1 MKKIFFIIVLLL
13 QVCLAV
19 TAQEIRTHLVVWA
32 KDGTQ
37 VAYALKEQPVLSFTD
52 STMLI
57 RTTLMEINYPLN
69 QMAKFSYETRE
80 DMAVRDINTD
90 QTMFV
95 LNEESLLFLNLKPD
109 SHVGLYTISGQ
120 TVFCRTISSY
130 GEYAFPLSQLTRG
143 IYLVQV
149 NGLTCKIAL

>member
-1 MKKIFFIIVLLL
+1 MKKIFLVIVLLM

-19 TAQEIRTHLVVWA
+19 RAQEIRTHLVVWS

-37 VAYALKEQPVLSFTD
+37 VDYALQEQPVLSFTD
-52 STMLI
+52 SDLLI
-57 RTTLMEINYPLN
+57 RTALMEISYPLD
-69 QMAKFSYETRE
+69 QMAKFSYETRD
-80 DMAVRDINTD
+80 DMAVRDISTD
-90 QTMFV
+90 ETMFM
-95 LNEESLLFLNLKPD
+95 LNEESLLFLNLKPN

-120 TVFCRTISSY
+120 TIFSRTVSAY

-149 NGLTCKIAL
+149 NGLTYKIAR